1 VLEHGS
7 VEGRIFHRGAVA
19 ALADGDGSVDQR
31 LVALVRKELV
41 RPDRTQLA
49 GDDAYRFRHL
59 LIRDAAYEALPKATR
74 ADLHRRFAAWLEEH
88 GQSLVELD
96 EIAGYHLEQAARYL
110 EELGQ
115 PDPELALSAGDR
127 LAAAGRRAVN
137 RGDQRAAAGLV
148 GRALEL
154 TRPHRDDV
162 HLEIDYIWATQDLR
176 EAFKNLPG
184 VVERARA
191 TGDEPGEALAQV
203 ILVWARLGVGASAA
217 ELEEA
222 AEAALGKLEAV
233 GDHAGLFWVWQAFGA
248 GLANFRGR
256 FEDYAV
262 ASEQSLRHARLAGR
276 TPGHDFG
283 FGTAVITGSRPA
295 SEALASLDRL
305 FPDPQQ
311 PNLLLNRSILLLMLD
326 RVDEA
331 WSIAL
336 PAAERA
342 REIGFGAENQLA
354 QLAFLSGDAAA
365 ADRHLKAFCEEI
377 EERGDLAVLSTY
389 LPRRGRALCA
399 LGRFDEAEALARQGR
414 DLGDEEDVLT
424 QALWRQVLALVLST
438 RGEHAEAERLAREAI
453 AVIGESDML
462 DIQGECWYD
471 LGEVLEAA
479 GRREDAVAAWREA
492 LDHYER
498 KEIVPL
504 ARRVRERLASLQ
516 PA

>member
-1 VLEHGS
+1 
-7 VEGRIFHRGAVA
+7 
-19 ALADGDGSVDQR
+19 
-31 LVALVRKELV
+31 
-41 RPDRTQLA
+41 
-49 GDDAYRFRHL
+49 
-59 LIRDAAYEALPKATR
+59 
-74 ADLHRRFAAWLEEH
+74 
-88 GQSLVELD
+88 
-96 EIAGYHLEQAARYL
+96 
-110 EELGQ
+110 
-115 PDPELALSAGDR
+115 
-127 LAAAGRRAVN
+127 
-137 RGDQRAAAGLV
+137 
-148 GRALEL
+148 
-154 TRPHRDDV
+154 
-162 HLEIDYIWATQDLR
+162 
-176 EAFKNLPG
+176 
-184 VVERARA
+184 
-191 TGDEPGEALAQV
+191 V

-354 QLAFLSGDAAA
+354 QLAFLGGDATA

-479 GRREDAVAAWREA
+479 GRREDAVTAWREA